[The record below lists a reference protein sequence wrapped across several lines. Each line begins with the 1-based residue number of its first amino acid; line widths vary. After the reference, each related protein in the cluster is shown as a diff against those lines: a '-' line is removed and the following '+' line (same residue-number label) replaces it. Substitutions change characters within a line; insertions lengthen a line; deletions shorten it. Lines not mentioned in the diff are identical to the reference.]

1 MRTLRHA
8 LVDAHR
14 HARFFRMFL
23 SEGAPTF
30 WRMLATRETANL
42 LRVFGK
48 ASAHETERRRDG
60 VLTESRGIASRASP
74 PRAGA
79 SPRRAGGTRAVDRG
93 VVRSVA
99 RVPLLDRD
107 TASAEAGPRARRGR
121 DRSSHGP
128 RRASIMSFAPPPP
141 SSSMPKAYA
150 HPPVSP
156 ATERDAAAEASSD
169 TRGVLKV
176 RASSRPHPARS
187 LARHASVGKEKP
199 SVRRPSLFG
208 VSV

>member
-1 MRTLRHA
+1 M
-8 LVDAHR
+8 
-14 HARFFRMFL
+14 
-23 SEGAPTF
+23 
-30 WRMLATRETANL
+30 

-199 SVRRPSLFG
+199 SVRRPSLG
-208 VSV
+208 RRESDESSQPLVSRMMKTRLARAVAPPQNRSSTRRSRAATWGS

>member
-1 MRTLRHA
+1 MRRARRHLGRVPRRVEREA
-8 LVDAHR
+8 SER
-14 HARFFRMFL
+14 STGESSARSRGCRC
-23 SEGAPTF
+23 ST
-30 WRMLATRETANL
+30 ATR
-42 LRVFGK
+42 
-48 ASAHETERRRDG
+48 
-60 VLTESRGIASRASP
+60 
-74 PRAGA
+74 
-79 SPRRAGGTRAVDRG
+79 
-93 VVRSVA
+93 
-99 RVPLLDRD
+99 
-107 TASAEAGPRARRGR
+107 ASAEAGPRARRGR

-199 SVRRPSLFG
+199 SVRRPSPGRRESDESSQPL
-208 VSV
+208 VSRMMKTRLARAVAPPQNRSSTRRSRAPTWGS